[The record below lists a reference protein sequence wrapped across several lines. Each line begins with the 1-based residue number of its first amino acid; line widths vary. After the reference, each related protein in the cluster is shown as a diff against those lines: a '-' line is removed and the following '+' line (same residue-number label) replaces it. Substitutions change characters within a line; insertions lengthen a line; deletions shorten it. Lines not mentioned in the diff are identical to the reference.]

1 MVRLR
6 LRTHVGATRTSARV
20 FAPKPGTILHTC
32 PPGISVDLN
41 ERDSCTSLIFHTTCF
56 SHTLHVRRVDL
67 TRSQIAIREHA
78 EELFANDEV
87 MQKIIL
93 STMRIKQDELEK
105 DPSFVEAVL
114 RNEFLEKLDDMQTNM
129 IVARRMIVHDD
140 LEALNL
146 AFGNAMTPPRDLVWL
161 DKVKQHVRASFGMP
175 TPGPPAMGLW
185 SYDLDTAT
193 TRLYE
198 TMCDIGLNVR
208 ESIQPG
214 QEIQLSYSNEDT
226 ANFVIV
232 QKFVNHGACTRIYA
246 ATDLHESMLKTYK
259 AILAM
264 FHSFERKYFTVSSKE
279 EAREVKMV
287 REAAGFRNLLIT
299 VIDDDMCYKVVD

>member
-1 MVRLR
+1 M
-6 LRTHVGATRTSARV
+6 
-20 FAPKPGTILHTC
+20 
-32 PPGISVDLN
+32 
-41 ERDSCTSLIFHTTCF
+41 
-56 SHTLHVRRVDL
+56 RRSRSDIL
-67 TRSQIAIREHA
+67 TRSQIAIRAHA
-78 EELFANDEV
+78 EELFANDEE
-87 MQKIIL
+87 MQNIIF
-93 STMRIKQDELEK
+93 STMRIKQDDLEK
-105 DPSFVEAVL
+105 DASFVEAVL
-114 RNEFLEKLDDMQTNM
+114 RNEFLEKLDDMQTNI

-198 TMCDIGLNVR
+198 TMRDIGLNVR
-208 ESIQPG
+208 ESIKPG
-214 QEIQLSYSNEDT
+214 QEIQLVYSNELSHSNE
-226 ANFVIV
+226 AS
-232 QKFVNHGACTRIYA
+232 TRIHA

-264 FHSFERKYFTVSSKE
+264 FHSFERKYFTVSSEE

-287 REAAGFRNLLIT
+287 REEAGFRNLVIT